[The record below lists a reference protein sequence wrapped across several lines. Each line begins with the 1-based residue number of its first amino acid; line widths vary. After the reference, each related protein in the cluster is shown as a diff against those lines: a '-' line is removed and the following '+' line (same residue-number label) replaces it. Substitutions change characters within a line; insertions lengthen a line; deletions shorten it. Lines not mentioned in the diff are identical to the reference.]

1 MLPDG
6 VTYTKGFVKDPA
18 EADRYLTLSDG
29 ATGQHTE
36 TMETDQQEHE
46 EKPGNKNKIDLTK
59 NVKSHLSK
67 KLIYLQNQFLM
78 FYLLNR
84 SSA

>member
-18 EADRYLTLSDG
+18 EADRYLTLYNG
-29 ATGQHTE
+29 ATGQYTE
-36 TMETDQQEHE
+36 KMETDQQEHE
-46 EKPGNKNKIDLTK
+46 EKLENKNKIDLSK
-59 NVKSHLSK
+59 NVKSPIFK
-67 KLIYLQNQFLM
+67 KLNIYNMLFLM
-78 FYLLNR
+78 LYLLNR